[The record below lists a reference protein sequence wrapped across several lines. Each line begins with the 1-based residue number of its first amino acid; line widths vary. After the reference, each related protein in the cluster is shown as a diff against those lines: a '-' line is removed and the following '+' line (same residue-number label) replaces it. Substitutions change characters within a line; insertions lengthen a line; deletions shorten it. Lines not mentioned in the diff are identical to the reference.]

1 MRWIFKFIMNFEVIT
16 LFPKAFDL
24 INNLG
29 VITRALEKNLINV
42 NLHDLREYGEGSYRQ
57 VDDKPYG
64 GGSGMVLKPEPI
76 YKAHDSINKLPSR
89 KTLLMTPQGKVLKQQ
104 DLLRWSSLDQLI
116 IICGQYEG
124 FDERVRC
131 LADEEVSMGDYVLS
145 GGEIPA
151 ISIINGLTRL
161 LPGTLGDPGSLIDES
176 HNSSLLEYP
185 HYTRP
190 LIFKEM
196 RVPDILISGN
206 HEEIKLW
213 RKQKMLERTLNRRND
228 LISNEDY
235 KKIPKS
241 KIINEDSNGKMK
253 FRVGNGY
260 DIHRLV
266 KGRNLIIGGV
276 KLYHPDNLGLD
287 GHSDADVLS
296 HSIMDALLGALSLGD
311 IGKYF
316 PPSDQKWKNADSL
329 FLLSKVIELIR
340 KKGWEVNNIDSVI
353 VAERPKIKPHVEL
366 MKNNISNTLRVDSDY
381 IGIKA
386 TTNEKLG
393 PEGKEEGISCHSVVL
408 LEKKE

>member
-1 MRWIFKFIMNFEVIT
+1 MNFDVIT

-29 VITRALEKNLINV
+29 VITRALENKLINV
-42 NLHDLREYGEGSYRQ
+42 NLHDLRKYGEGSYRQ

-76 YKAHDSINKLPSR
+76 YKAHDSINKLQNR
-89 KTLLMTPQGKVLKQQ
+89 KTLLMTPQGKVLKQK
-104 DLLRWSSLDQLI
+104 DFLKWASLDQLI

-131 LADEEVSMGDYVLS
+131 LADEEISIGDYVLS

-151 ISIINGLTRL
+151 ISIINGITRL
-161 LPGTLGDPGSLIDES
+161 LPGTLGDPSSLIDES

-185 HYTRP
+185 QYTRP
-190 LIFKEM
+190 QIFKEM
-196 RVPDILISGN
+196 KVPDILISGN
-206 HEEIKLW
+206 HEEIKIW
-213 RKQKMLERTLNRRND
+213 REQKSLERTLDRRND
-228 LISNEDY
+228 LISNENY
-235 KKIPKS
+235 KNSPKS
-241 KIINEDSNGKMK
+241 KRIKKDSNELMK
-253 FRVGNGY
+253 FRIGNGY

-266 KGRNLIIGGV
+266 EGRDLIIGGI
-276 KLYHPDNLGLD
+276 KLQHPDNLGLD
-287 GHSDADVLS
+287 GHSDADVLI

-329 FLLSKVIELIR
+329 LLLSKVIELIR
-340 KKGWEVNNIDSVI
+340 KQGWEINNIDSVV
-353 VAERPKIKPHVEL
+353 VAERPKIEPHVQL
-366 MKNNISNTLRVDSDY
+366 MKKNISNILQIHDSF

-393 PEGKEEGISCHSVVL
+393 PEGREEGISCHSVVL

>member
-1 MRWIFKFIMNFEVIT
+1 MTRFNFDVIT
-16 LFPKAFDL
+16 LFPKAFEL

-42 NLHDLREYGEGSYRQ
+42 NLHDLREYGEGNYRQ

-76 YKAHDSINKLPSR
+76 YKAHDSIDKLPNS
-89 KTLLMTPQGKVLKQQ
+89 KTLLMTPQGQVLKQQ

-131 LADEEVSMGDYVLS
+131 LADEEVSIGDYVLS
-145 GGEIPA
+145 GGEIPS

-190 LIFKEM
+190 LIFREM
-196 RVPDILISGN
+196 RVPDILVSGN

-213 RKQKMLERTLNRRND
+213 RKQKMLERTLDRRND
-228 LISNEDY
+228 LISNDDY
-235 KKIPKS
+235 KKLPKS
-241 KIINEDSNGKMK
+241 KRINRDSNEIMK
-253 FRVGNGY
+253 FRIGNGY

-266 KGRNLIIGGV
+266 EGRDLIIGGV
-276 KLYHPDNLGLD
+276 KMQHPDNLGLD

-340 KKGWEVNNIDSVI
+340 KEGWEVNNIDSVI
-353 VAERPKIKPHVEL
+353 VAERPKIKPHVQL
-366 MKNNISNTLRVDSDY
+366 MKNNISNTLQINGSF

-393 PEGKEEGISCHSVVL
+393 PEGREEGISCHSVVL

>member
-1 MRWIFKFIMNFEVIT
+1 MTPFNFDVIT
-16 LFPKAFDL
+16 LFPKAFEL

-42 NLHDLREYGEGSYRQ
+42 NLHDLREYGEGNHRQ

-76 YKAHDSINKLPSR
+76 YKAHDSIDKLPNS

-131 LADEEVSMGDYVLS
+131 LADEEVSIGDYVLS
-145 GGEIPA
+145 GGEIPS

-190 LIFKEM
+190 LIFREM
-196 RVPDILISGN
+196 KVPDILVSGN

-213 RKQKMLERTLNRRND
+213 RKQKMLERTLDRRND

-235 KKIPKS
+235 KKVPKS
-241 KIINEDSNGKMK
+241 KRIKRDSNEIMK
-253 FRVGNGY
+253 FRIGNGY

-266 KGRNLIIGGV
+266 EGRDLIIGGV
-276 KLYHPDNLGLD
+276 KMQHPDNLGLD

-340 KKGWEVNNIDSVI
+340 KEGWEVNNIDSVI
-353 VAERPKIKPHVEL
+353 VAERPKIKPHVQL
-366 MKNNISNTLRVDSDY
+366 MKNNISNTLQINGSF

-393 PEGKEEGISCHSVVL
+393 PEGREEGISCHSVVL